1 MPNYCEYIYMN
12 KTSKIILGVSIALIL
27 ILGAFIYFQFS
38 KISEAENQL
47 VELTQVMEFEKQQSI
62 EEYEKLAMEY
72 EEFYIETS
80 NDSLLKLFDEE
91 KQKVQ
96 QLLQELKTV
105 KATNARRIKELQK
118 ELGTVRGVLKSYI
131 YKVDSLNTVNDN
143 LKKENVKVK
152 KQIAEAQEI
161 KRQLEEKTNELDAKI
176 NLASILEADEIQIKT
191 LNKKGKVTKSL
202 KRITNIEIC
211 FQVLRNITAERGYK
225 TVYIRIADANGEV
238 LTTETNTFEFE
249 GKELIYSAKKEIEYN
264 GENTPVCMYY
274 KVTNPLQTGSYSIAI
289 FAEGN
294 LIGTTGIVLK

>member
-1 MPNYCEYIYMN
+1 MN

-152 KQIAEAQEI
+152 KQIEEAQEI

>member
-1 MPNYCEYIYMN
+1 MD
-12 KTSKIILGVSIALIL
+12 KTSKIILSISIVLIL
-27 ILGAFIYFQFS
+27 ALGGFIYFQFS
-38 KISEAENQL
+38 QISEAENQL

-152 KQIAEAQEI
+152 KQIQEANEVA
-161 KRQLEEKTNELDAKI
+161 RLLEEKTNELDAKI
-176 NLASILEADEIQIKT
+176 NLASILEADEISIKT
-191 LNKKGKVTKSL
+191 LNKKGKITRSL
-202 KRITNIEIC
+202 KKITNIEIC

-225 TVYIRIADANGEV
+225 TIYIRIADANGEV
-238 LTTETNTFEFE
+238 LTVSGNTFEFE
-249 GKELIYSAKKEIEYN
+249 GKQLVYSAKKEIEYN

-274 KVTNPLQTGSYSIAI
+274 KIIDPLQTGSYSIAI
-289 FAEGN
+289 FADGN
-294 LIGTTGIVLK
+294 LIGTTGFVLK

>member
-1 MPNYCEYIYMN
+1 MN
-12 KTSKIILGVSIALIL
+12 KISKIILSVSILL
-27 ILGAFIYFQFS
+27 ILGLATLIYFQYS
-38 KISEAENQL
+38 KITQTENEL
-47 VELTQVMEFEKQQSI
+47 IELTQVMEFEKQQSI
-62 EEYEKLAMEY
+62 EEYEKLALEY
-72 EEFYIETS
+72 EEFQIETS

-118 ELGTVRGVLKSYI
+118 ELGTVRSVLKSYI

-143 LKKENVKVK
+143 LKKENSKVL
-152 KQIAEAQEI
+152 KQILEAQEI
-161 KRQLEEKTNELDAKI
+161 TRQLEEKTNELDAKI
-176 NLASILEADEIQIKT
+176 NLASILEASDIQIKT
-191 LNKKGKVTKSL
+191 LNKKGKTTKSL

-211 FQVLRNITAERGYK
+211 FQVLRNITTERGYK
-225 TVYIRIADANGEV
+225 TIYIRIADANGEV
-238 LTTETNTFEFE
+238 LTTNTNTFEFE
-249 GKELIYSAKKEIEYN
+249 GKQLIYSAKKEIEYN

-274 KVTNPLQTGSYSIAI
+274 KVIEPLETGSYSIAI

>member
-1 MPNYCEYIYMN
+1 MD
-12 KTSKIILGVSIALIL
+12 KTSKIILSISVVLIL
-27 ILGAFIYFQFS
+27 ALGGFIYFQFS
-38 KISEAENQL
+38 QISEAENQL

-131 YKVDSLNTVNDN
+131 YKVDSLNTVNDH

-176 NLASILEADEIQIKT
+176 NLASILEADDIQIKT

-211 FQVLRNITAERGYK
+211 FKVLRNITAERGYK
-225 TVYIRIADANGEV
+225 TVYLRIADANGEV
-238 LTTETNTFEFE
+238 LTTETKTFEFE
-249 GKELIYSAKKEIEYN
+249 GKQLIYSAKKEIEYN
-264 GENTPVCMYY
+264 GEDTPVCMYY
-274 KVTNPLQTGSYSIAI
+274 KVTNPLQTGTYSIAI
-289 FAEGN
+289 FADGN

>member
-1 MPNYCEYIYMN
+1 MN

-27 ILGAFIYFQFS
+27 ILGAFIYMQFS

-176 NLASILEADEIQIKT
+176 NLASILEADDIQIKT
-191 LNKKGKVTKSL
+191 LNKKGKITKSL

-211 FQVLRNITAERGYK
+211 FKVLRNITAERGYK
-225 TVYIRIADANGEV
+225 TVYLRIADANGEV
-238 LTTETNTFEFE
+238 LTTDTKTFEFE
-249 GKELIYSAKKEIEYN
+249 GKQLIYSAKKEIEYN
-264 GENTPVCMYY
+264 GEDTPVCIYY

-289 FAEGN
+289 FADGN

>member
-1 MPNYCEYIYMN
+1 MN
-12 KTSKIILGVSIALIL
+12 KTSKIILSVSIIL
-27 ILGAFIYFQFS
+27 ILGLGALIYFQFS
-38 KISEAENQL
+38 KITEAENQL

-152 KQIAEAQEI
+152 KQIQEANEI
-161 KRQLEEKTNELDAKI
+161 ARLLEEKTNELDAKI

-225 TVYIRIADANGEV
+225 TIYIRIADANGEV
-238 LTTETNTFEFE
+238 LYTEENTFEFE
-249 GKELIYSAKKEIEYN
+249 GKQLIYSAKKEIEYN
-264 GENTPVCMYY
+264 GEDTPVCMYY

-289 FAEGN
+289 FADGN
-294 LIGTTGIVLK
+294 LIGTTGFVLK

>member
-1 MPNYCEYIYMN
+1 MD
-12 KTSKIILGVSIALIL
+12 KTSKIILSISIVLIL
-27 ILGAFIYFQFS
+27 ALGGFIYFQFS
-38 KISEAENQL
+38 QISEAENQL

-152 KQIAEAQEI
+152 KQIQEANEVA
-161 KRQLEEKTNELDAKI
+161 RLLEEKTNELDAKI
-176 NLASILEADEIQIKT
+176 NLASILEADEISIKT
-191 LNKKGKVTKSL
+191 LNKKGKVTRSL
-202 KRITNIEIC
+202 KKITNIEIC

-225 TVYIRIADANGEV
+225 TIYIRIADANGEV
-238 LTTETNTFEFE
+238 LTVSGNTFEFE
-249 GKELIYSAKKEIEYN
+249 GKELVYSAKKEIEYN

-274 KVTNPLQTGSYSIAI
+274 KIIDPLQTGSYSIAI
-289 FAEGN
+289 FADGN
-294 LIGTTGIVLK
+294 LIGTTGFVLK

>member
-1 MPNYCEYIYMN
+1 MN

-27 ILGAFIYFQFS
+27 ILGAFIYMQFS
-38 KISEAENQL
+38 KITEAENQL

-143 LKKENVKVK
+143 LKKENYKVK

-211 FQVLRNITAERGYK
+211 FKVLRNITAERGYK
-225 TVYIRIADANGEV
+225 TVYLRIADTNGEV
-238 LTTETNTFEFE
+238 LTTETKTFEFE
-249 GKELIYSAKKEIEYN
+249 GKQLIYSAKKEIEYN
-264 GENTPVCMYY
+264 GEDTPVCMYY

-289 FAEGN
+289 FADGN

>member
-1 MPNYCEYIYMN
+1 MN

-27 ILGAFIYFQFS
+27 ILGAFIFMQFS

-176 NLASILEADEIQIKT
+176 NLASILEADNIQIKT
-191 LNKKGKVTKSL
+191 LNKKGKATKSL

-238 LTTETNTFEFE
+238 LTTETKTFEFE
-249 GKELIYSAKKEIEYN
+249 GKQLIYSAKKEIEYN
-264 GENTPVCMYY
+264 GEDTPVCMYY
-274 KVTNPLQTGSYSIAI
+274 KVTNPLQTGTYSIAI

>member
-1 MPNYCEYIYMN
+1 MN

-27 ILGAFIYFQFS
+27 ILGAFIYMQFS
-38 KISEAENQL
+38 KITEAENQL

-176 NLASILEADEIQIKT
+176 NLASILEADDIQIKT

-225 TVYIRIADANGEV
+225 TVYLRIADANGEV
-238 LTTETNTFEFE
+238 LTTESNTFEFE
-249 GKELIYSAKKEIEYN
+249 GKQLIYSAKKEIEYN
-264 GENTPVCMYY
+264 GEDTPVCMYY
-274 KVTNPLQTGSYSIAI
+274 KVANPLQTGSYSIAI

>member
-1 MPNYCEYIYMN
+1 MN

-38 KISEAENQL
+38 KITEAENQL

-264 GENTPVCMYY
+264 GEDTPVCIYY

>member
-1 MPNYCEYIYMN
+1 MD
-12 KTSKIILGVSIALIL
+12 KTSKIILSISIVLIL
-27 ILGAFIYFQFS
+27 ALGGFIYFQFS
-38 KISEAENQL
+38 KISQAENQL
-47 VELTQVMEFEKQQSI
+47 NELTQVMEFEKQQSI

-176 NLASILEADEIQIKT
+176 NLASILEADDIQIKT

-225 TVYIRIADANGEV
+225 TIYIRIADANGEV
-238 LTTETNTFEFE
+238 LTTSGNTFAFE
-249 GKELIYSAKKEIEYN
+249 GKELLYSAKKEIEYN

-274 KVTNPLQTGSYSIAI
+274 KVIEPLQTGSYSIAI
-289 FAEGN
+289 FADGN

>member
-1 MPNYCEYIYMN
+1 MN

-152 KQIAEAQEI
+152 KQIQEANEMA
-161 KRQLEEKTNELDAKI
+161 RLLEEKTNELDAKI
-176 NLASILEADEIQIKT
+176 NLASILEADEISIKT

>member
-1 MPNYCEYIYMN
+1 MN

-27 ILGAFIYFQFS
+27 ILGAFIYMQFS
-38 KISEAENQL
+38 KITEAENQL

-143 LKKENVKVK
+143 LKKENYKVK

-211 FQVLRNITAERGYK
+211 FKVLRNITAERGYK
-225 TVYIRIADANGEV
+225 TVYLRIADANGEV
-238 LTTETNTFEFE
+238 LTTETKTFEFE
-249 GKELIYSAKKEIEYN
+249 GKQLIYSAKKEIEYN
-264 GENTPVCMYY
+264 GEDTPVCMYY
-274 KVTNPLQTGSYSIAI
+274 KVTNPLQTGTYSIAI
-289 FAEGN
+289 FADGN

>member
-1 MPNYCEYIYMN
+1 MN

-274 KVTNPLQTGSYSIAI
+274 KVTNPLQTGPYSIAI

>member
-1 MPNYCEYIYMN
+1 MN

-27 ILGAFIYFQFS
+27 ILGAFIYMQFS
-38 KISEAENQL
+38 KITEAENQL

-143 LKKENVKVK
+143 LKIENYKVK

-238 LTTETNTFEFE
+238 LTTETKTFEFE

>member
-1 MPNYCEYIYMN
+1 MD
-12 KTSKIILGVSIALIL
+12 KTSKIILSISIVLIL
-27 ILGAFIYFQFS
+27 ALGGFIYFQFS

-47 VELTQVMEFEKQQSI
+47 NELTQVMEFEKQQSI

-152 KQIAEAQEI
+152 KQIQEANEVA
-161 KRQLEEKTNELDAKI
+161 RLLEEKTNELDAKI
-176 NLASILEADEIQIKT
+176 NLASILEASEIQIKT
-191 LNKKGKVTKSL
+191 LNKKGKVTRSL
-202 KRITNIEIC
+202 KKITNIEIC

-225 TVYIRIADANGEV
+225 TIYIRIADANGEV
-238 LTTETNTFEFE
+238 LTVSENTFEFE
-249 GKELIYSAKKEIEYN
+249 GKELVYSAKKEIEYN

-274 KVTNPLQTGSYSIAI
+274 KIIDPLQTGSYSIAI
-289 FAEGN
+289 FADGN
-294 LIGTTGIVLK
+294 LIGTTGFVLK

>member
-1 MPNYCEYIYMN
+1 MD
-12 KTSKIILGVSIALIL
+12 KTSKIILSISIVLIL
-27 ILGAFIYFQFS
+27 ALGGFIYFQFS
-38 KISEAENQL
+38 QISEAENQL

-152 KQIAEAQEI
+152 KQIQEANEVA
-161 KRQLEEKTNELDAKI
+161 RLLEEKTNELDAKI
-176 NLASILEADEIQIKT
+176 NLASILEADEISIKT
-191 LNKKGKVTKSL
+191 LNKKGKITRSL
-202 KRITNIEIC
+202 KKITNIEIC

-225 TVYIRIADANGEV
+225 TIYIRIADANGEV
-238 LTTETNTFEFE
+238 LTVSGNTFEFE
-249 GKELIYSAKKEIEYN
+249 GKELVYSAKKDIEYN

-274 KVTNPLQTGSYSIAI
+274 KIIDPLQTGSYSIAI
-289 FAEGN
+289 FADGN
-294 LIGTTGIVLK
+294 LIGTTGFVLK

>member
-1 MPNYCEYIYMN
+1 MN

-143 LKKENVKVK
+143 LKKENVMVK
-152 KQIAEAQEI
+152 KQIAEANEI
-161 KRQLEEKTNELDAKI
+161 ARQLEEKTNELDAKI

>member
-1 MPNYCEYIYMN
+1 MN

-38 KISEAENQL
+38 KITEAENQL

-152 KQIAEAQEI
+152 KQIQEANEVA
-161 KRQLEEKTNELDAKI
+161 RLLEEKTNELDAKI
-176 NLASILEADEIQIKT
+176 NLASILEADEISIKT
-191 LNKKGKVTKSL
+191 LNKKGKITRSL
-202 KRITNIEIC
+202 KKITNIEIC

-289 FAEGN
+289 FADGN

>member
-1 MPNYCEYIYMN
+1 MN

-27 ILGAFIYFQFS
+27 ILGAFIYMQFT

-143 LKKENVKVK
+143 LKKENYKVK

-176 NLASILEADEIQIKT
+176 NLASILEAEEIQIKT

-211 FQVLRNITAERGYK
+211 FKVLRNITAERGYK
-225 TVYIRIADANGEV
+225 TVYLRIADANGEV
-238 LTTETNTFEFE
+238 LTTETKTFEFE
-249 GKELIYSAKKEIEYN
+249 GKQLIYSAKKEIEYN
-264 GENTPVCMYY
+264 GEDTPVCMYY

-289 FAEGN
+289 FADGN

>member
-1 MPNYCEYIYMN
+1 MN

-27 ILGAFIYFQFS
+27 ILGAFIYMQFS
-38 KISEAENQL
+38 KITEAENQL

-143 LKKENVKVK
+143 LKKENYKVK

-238 LTTETNTFEFE
+238 LTTETKTFEFE

-274 KVTNPLQTGSYSIAI
+274 KIIDPLQTGSYSIAI
-289 FAEGN
+289 FADGN
-294 LIGTTGIVLK
+294 LIGTTGFVLK

>member
-1 MPNYCEYIYMN
+1 MN

-152 KQIAEAQEI
+152 KQIAAANEI
-161 KRQLEEKTNELDAKI
+161 ARQLEEKTNELDAKI

-264 GENTPVCMYY
+264 GENTPVCIYY

>member
-1 MPNYCEYIYMN
+1 MD
-12 KTSKIILGVSIALIL
+12 KTSKIILSISIVLIL
-27 ILGAFIYFQFS
+27 ALGGFIYFQFS
-38 KISEAENQL
+38 QISEAENQL

-152 KQIAEAQEI
+152 KQIQEANEVA
-161 KRQLEEKTNELDAKI
+161 RLLEEKTNELDAKI
-176 NLASILEADEIQIKT
+176 NLASILEADEISIKT
-191 LNKKGKVTKSL
+191 LNKKGKITRSL
-202 KRITNIEIC
+202 KKITNIEIC

-225 TVYIRIADANGEV
+225 TIYIRIADANGEV
-238 LTTETNTFEFE
+238 LTLSGNTFEFE
-249 GKELIYSAKKEIEYN
+249 GKQLVYSAKKEIEYN

-274 KVTNPLQTGSYSIAI
+274 KIIDPLQTGSYSIAI
-289 FAEGN
+289 FADGN
-294 LIGTTGIVLK
+294 LIGTTGFVLK

>member
-1 MPNYCEYIYMN
+1 MN

-152 KQIAEAQEI
+152 KQIEEAQEI

-225 TVYIRIADANGEV
+225 TVYLRIADANGEV

>member
-1 MPNYCEYIYMN
+1 MN

-27 ILGAFIYFQFS
+27 ILGAFIYMQFS
-38 KISEAENQL
+38 KITEAENQL

-131 YKVDSLNTVNDN
+131 YKVDSLNTVNDH

-176 NLASILEADEIQIKT
+176 NLASILEADDIQIKT

-225 TVYIRIADANGEV
+225 TVYLRIADANGEV
-238 LTTETNTFEFE
+238 LTTETKTFEFE
-249 GKELIYSAKKEIEYN
+249 GKQLIYSAKKEIEYN
-264 GENTPVCMYY
+264 GEDTPVCMYY

-289 FAEGN
+289 FADGN

>member
-1 MPNYCEYIYMN
+1 MN
-12 KTSKIILGVSIALIL
+12 KTSKIILGVSITLIL
-27 ILGAFIYFQFS
+27 ILGAFIYMQFS
-38 KISEAENQL
+38 KISETENQL

-143 LKKENVKVK
+143 LKKENYKVK

-238 LTTETNTFEFE
+238 LTTETKTFEFE

>member
-1 MPNYCEYIYMN
+1 MN
-12 KTSKIILGVSIALIL
+12 KTSKIILGVSITLIL
-27 ILGAFIYFQFS
+27 ILGAFIYMQFS
-38 KISEAENQL
+38 KISETENQL

-264 GENTPVCMYY
+264 GEDTPVCMYY
-274 KVTNPLQTGSYSIAI
+274 KVTNPLQTGTYSIAI